1 MLQQSDLRILS
12 GLRQK
17 PLDASK
23 ISEQTGLA
31 LGTVRRRVTTLCE
44 QGLLERLEATA
55 ESTIYYRRQ
64 QSDVAGAL
72 DTAADSVPHVDLPEL
87 LTPSLL
93 TVLYWAEKPLGPS
106 DISLRINLS
115 RVRVQQ
121 LLATLVRRQFVTKP
135 ARGRYELKAEYKKLG
150 RLAAVTARHNQQVD
164 IGPILPDATL
174 VWAAPCEALVV
185 PGESTEGVAEEL
197 VDDTEWVVTGL
208 AAFPQFGFD
217 FTVAVAPLLYR
228 NTVTQGDLHVTPAE
242 AVCHALC
249 RRIEHR
255 LVRFCILVVLGTT
268 REEQMSVPGLRE
280 AAEIYGVKREI
291 DTLID
296 FIERRGDTDVL
307 SADLSSSFPTWERL
321 VDTGTQYDIDVE
333 EAATRLSAEAR
344 ES

>member
-1 MLQQSDLRILS
+1 MIHQSDLKILS
-12 GLRQK
+12 SLRQK
-17 PLDASK
+17 PLDAST

-31 LGTVRRRVTTLCE
+31 LGTVRRRVTTLSE
-44 QGLLERLEATA
+44 QGLLERLEAT
-55 ESTIYYRRQ
+55 EGSTIYYQRQ

-72 DTAADSVPHVDLPEL
+72 DTAADSVPHVDLPEF

-93 TVLYWAEKPLGPS
+93 AVLYWTEKPLGPS
-106 DISLRINLS
+106 DISLRVDLS

-135 ARGRYELKAEYKKLG
+135 DRGRYELKSEYKKLG
-150 RLAAVTARHNQQVD
+150 RLAAVVARHNQQVE
-164 IGPILPDATL
+164 IEPILPDATL

-185 PGESTEGVAEEL
+185 PGESTEGIAEGL

-217 FTVAVAPLLYR
+217 FTVSAAPLLYR
-228 NTVTQGDLHVTPAE
+228 NTVSRDDFHATPAE

-249 RRIEHR
+249 RRVEHR
-255 LVRFCILVVLGTT
+255 LVRFCMLVVLGTT
-268 REEQMSVPGLRE
+268 REGQMSVPGLRE
-280 AAEIYGVKREI
+280 TAEIYGVKREI

-296 FIERRGDTDVL
+296 FIKSRGDTDVL
-307 SADLSSSFPTWERL
+307 PADLSSSFPTWQRL

-333 EAATRLSAEAR
+333 GAVTQLSVETR